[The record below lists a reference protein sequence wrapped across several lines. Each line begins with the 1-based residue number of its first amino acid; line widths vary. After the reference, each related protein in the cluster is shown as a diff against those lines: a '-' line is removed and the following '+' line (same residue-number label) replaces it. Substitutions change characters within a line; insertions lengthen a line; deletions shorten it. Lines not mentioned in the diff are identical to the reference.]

1 MNVTL
6 QDVLNTIPKE
16 FYSGKINIRIFDG
29 GSESL
34 VDIDTVV
41 LRNDHKGKTI
51 TLVAA
56 GSSVASKADAV
67 EQDAVIVASPN
78 AEKKPEVET
87 GAAEVDQVP
96 VEPVRIKRVYRKR
109 SERGAI

>member
-6 QDVLNTIPKE
+6 QEVLNTIPKD

-29 GSESL
+29 QSESL

-41 LRNDHKGKTI
+41 LRNDHRGKVI

-56 GSSVASKADAV
+56 GSSVASKEDAV
-67 EQDAVIVASPN
+67 KQDELIVASPN
-78 AEKKPEVET
+78 AEKEQEVEA

-109 SERGAI
+109 SERGTV